1 MSHRPFTRR
10 ATSAVAGLAVV
21 ALAATGCGGD
31 DADTGGGGG
40 GGGGGGDTGEITT
53 IQIGTLPTAN
63 AAAMYLGMQEGFFE
77 ENGLE
82 VEPTVV
88 GSGNEIITGMVSGD
102 YDFGFVGYISAG
114 IAAARNVPVCV
125 LTANDATATS
135 VEDDWQVLVSSG
147 DSPIAGPEDLA
158 GKTIGI
164 NALGGVAEVMIKAA
178 LDKAGV
184 DWQTVNLIEVPFPE
198 VPAAI
203 AADRVDAGFATEPFL
218 TTVLDQ
224 GGKVVFNPQS
234 YIAPEYPNGS
244 YATTPQFLQES
255 ADAAEQ
261 FEAAMIESIEYARDN
276 PDAVREIIPT
286 YTQIPA
292 EVAGRMRLP
301 VFQPELDEEAIDEQ
315 MGFLETYE
323 IVEEAPSGDD
333 LICGD

>member
-40 GGGGGGDTGEITT
+40 GGGGDTGEITT
-53 IQIGTLPTAN
+53 VTIGSLPTAN

-77 ENGLE
+77 EQGLE

-114 IAAARNVPVCV
+114 IAAAQNVPVCV

-135 VEDDWQVLVSSG
+135 VEDDWQVLVAAG
-147 DSPIAGPEDLA
+147 DSPIQGPEDLA
-158 GKTIGI
+158 GTTIGI

-198 VPAAI
+198 VPAAV
-203 AADRVDAGFATEPFL
+203 AADRIDAGFGTEPFV

-244 YATTPQFLQES
+244 YAASQQAFQENPDLME
-255 ADAAEQ
+255 A
-261 FEAAMIESIEYARDN
+261 FEAAMVESIEYARDN

-292 EVAGRMRLP
+292 EVASRMRLP
-301 VFQPELDEEAIDEQ
+301 VFQPELNEEAIDEQ
-315 MGFLETYE
+315 MGFLETYD
-323 IVEEAPSGDD
+323 IVEEAPSGDE
-333 LICGD
+333 LICGE

>member
-1 MSHRPFTRR
+1 MSHRSLTRR

-31 DADTGGGGG
+31 DDSGGGGG
-40 GGGGGGDTGEITT
+40 GGGGGTDEITT

-63 AAAMYLGMQEGFFE
+63 AAPMYLGMQEGFFE
-77 ENGLE
+77 DEGLE

-114 IAAARNVPVCV
+114 IAAANNVPVCV

-135 VEDDWQVLVSSG
+135 VEDDWQVLVAAG
-147 DSPIAGPEDLA
+147 DSPIQGPEDLA
-158 GKTIGI
+158 GKTIGV

-184 DWQTVNLIEVPFPE
+184 DWKTVNLIEVPFPE

-203 AADRVDAGFATEPFL
+203 AADRIDAGFATEPFL

-224 GGKVVFNPQS
+224 GGKVVFSPQS
-234 YIAPEYPNGS
+234 YIRPQNPNGS
-244 YATTPQFLQES
+244 YATTLQAFQEDPDLME
-255 ADAAEQ
+255 A
-261 FEAAMIESIEYARDN
+261 FEAAMTASLEYANEN

-301 VFQPELDEEAIDEQ
+301 VFQAELNEEAIDEQ
-315 MGFLETYE
+315 MGFLETYD

-333 LICGD
+333 LICG